1 MELSAAY
8 FAAGRNTAS
17 SPLER
22 QGLFDGNNTLF
33 GQLAFKPNKAINVG
47 LAYAHTYQGIS
58 ARSLF
63 GDTGS
68 AVANSAGDAGTDSNN
83 YGLQVSLQPSSKIT
97 LGGWAGY
104 TTASTLVGTP
114 TSAEMF
120 YWATTL
126 GVKDFLKE
134 GNTLGFVFG
143 QPPKVTSAKVGTVS
157 SSPESSTSYHIEGL
171 YKIKLS
177 DNILITPGALLII
190 NPENNDKNGKE
201 LVGTLRTTFT
211 F

>member
-1 MELSAAY
+1 
-8 FAAGRNTAS
+8 
-17 SPLER
+17 
-22 QGLFDGNNTLF
+22 
-33 GQLAFKPNKAINVG
+33 
-47 LAYAHTYQGIS
+47 
-58 ARSLF
+58 
-63 GDTGS
+63 
-68 AVANSAGDAGTDSNN
+68 
-83 YGLQVSLQPSSKIT
+83 

-157 SSPESSTSYHIEGL
+157 GTVESSTSYHIEGL
-171 YKIKLS
+171 YKMKLS
-177 DNILITPGALLII
+177 DNILITPGLLLIL
-190 NPENNDKNGKE
+190 NPENNDNNGKE
-201 LVGTLRTTFT
+201 LVGTVRTTFS

>member
-1 MELSAAY
+1 
-8 FAAGRNTAS
+8 
-17 SPLER
+17 
-22 QGLFDGNNTLF
+22 
-33 GQLAFKPNKAINVG
+33 
-47 LAYAHTYQGIS
+47 
-58 ARSLF
+58 
-63 GDTGS
+63 
-68 AVANSAGDAGTDSNN
+68 
-83 YGLQVSLQPSSKIT
+83 
-97 LGGWAGY
+97 
-104 TTASTLVGTP
+104 
-114 TSAEMF
+114 MF

>member
-1 MELSAAY
+1 
-8 FAAGRNTAS
+8 
-17 SPLER
+17 
-22 QGLFDGNNTLF
+22 
-33 GQLAFKPNKAINVG
+33 
-47 LAYAHTYQGIS
+47 
-58 ARSLF
+58 
-63 GDTGS
+63 
-68 AVANSAGDAGTDSNN
+68 
-83 YGLQVSLQPSSKIT
+83 
-97 LGGWAGY
+97 
-104 TTASTLVGTP
+104 
-114 TSAEMF
+114 MF

-143 QPPKVTSAKVGTVS
+143 QPPKVTEVTSEGKSVFKDLKDTLNLERS
-157 SSPESSTSYHIEGL
+157 NSYHIEGL